1 MSAASYPGP
10 DTIHRRVLDNGIIV
24 LHYENRSS
32 ETVALEGIVRAGA
45 AAEPAAQ
52 AGLADF
58 TADLLIRGS
67 SRWSFEAIAEALE
80 TAGARLSFGGSRH
93 TSGFSAHSLV
103 EDLDLVLDIAADTLR
118 RPLFPPD
125 HVERVRG
132 QTITGL
138 QMRANDTGEMARLAF
153 YEAAYP
159 AHPYSRSV
167 QGYEE
172 TVAALRREDVA
183 DFHARS
189 YGPQGMIIGIVG
201 AIALDEALGK
211 LEAAFGDWRNDG
223 QQATPIAGDAP
234 RPVGLTRRVVPMP
247 DKHQADLLLGLPG
260 PRRAAPDYLHASLMN
275 TILGVFGMM
284 GRIGHNVR
292 EEQGLAYYASSRFHG
307 GLGPGPWLASA
318 GVAPDKVEQ
327 AIAAIRDEIRRIQ
340 DEPVEAE
347 ELAESQAYRTGSLPM
362 SLETNSGLVDTIT
375 DMELYDLGL
384 DYIQTYTPR
393 LQAITIADIT
403 AAARKYLSADDL
415 VIAIAGPVEA
425 P

>member
-10 DTIHRRVLDNGIIV
+10 ETIHRRVLDNGIIV

-32 ETVALEGIVRAGA
+32 ETVAIEGLVRAGA
-45 AAEPAAQ
+45 VAEPAAQ

-58 TADLLIRGS
+58 TADLLIRGAGH
-67 SRWSFEAIAEALE
+67 WSFEAIAEALE
-80 TAGARLSFGGSRH
+80 TAGARLSFGGGRH
-93 TSGFSAHSLV
+93 TSGFSGHSLV
-103 EDLDLVLDIAADTLR
+103 EDLDLMLDIAADSLR
-118 RPLFPPD
+118 RPLFPAG

-138 QMRANDTGEMARLAF
+138 QMRANDTGDMARLAF

-159 AHPYSRSV
+159 DHPYSRSV

-172 TVAALRREDVA
+172 TIAALRREDVA
-183 DFHARS
+183 DFHARG
-189 YGPQGMIIGIVG
+189 YGPQGMIVGIVG
-201 AIALDEALGK
+201 AIGLDEALRK
-211 LEAAFGDWRNDG
+211 LEGAFGDWRNDA
-223 QQATPIAGDAP
+223 QEVTPIAGDAP
-234 RPVGLTRRVVPMP
+234 RPVGLNRRVVAMP
-247 DKHQADLLLGLPG
+247 DKHQVDLLLGLPG
-260 PRRAAPDYLHASLMN
+260 PRRSAPDYLHASLMN

-292 EEQGLAYYASSRFHG
+292 EEQGLAYHASSRFHS
-307 GLGPGPWLASA
+307 GLGPGPWLAAA

-327 AIAAIRDEIRRIQ
+327 AIAAIRHEIRRIQ

-362 SLETNSGLVDTIT
+362 GLETNGGLVDTIT

-384 DYIQTYTPR
+384 DYIQTYTSR
-393 LQAITIADIT
+393 LQAITPADIE

-425 P
+425 S